1 MLVVAGARAGSGKY
15 VCWLLQV
22 RALLACLAFVSA
34 AEVIRAVRD
43 STVNASAK
51 VRKIFD
57 ICKRRK
63 KNFAKKI

>member
-1 MLVVAGARAGSGKY
+1 MQLAAGAVCVCSGY
-15 VCWLLQV
+15 VRWLLQV
-22 RALLACLAFVSA
+22 RALLACLAFVFSA
-34 AEVIRAVRD
+34 EEIRAVRD

-63 KNFAKKI
+63 KNFAKKR